1 MAIFPSASVR
11 LFRVGPIEV
20 TINITWLVIFGLMVY
35 WLRTGF
41 VAEQAPDLSELAAW
55 LASAV
60 GALALFASV
69 LAHELAH
76 SLVALRNGLPIRK
89 ITLFIFGGVAHMESE
104 PKRPGVEFKMAVA
117 GPLMSL
123 GIAALLGVIRFVVLK
138 GHRTN
143 PAALVLE
150 YTAYANAVLACFNL
164 VPGYPLDGGRVL
176 RAALWKATGNYFRAT
191 KIAAA
196 LGRGVGLGLVF
207 VGGMFSV
214 AWDSLSPLWFV
225 LVGTFLERLAYF
237 SSYRLRYPADGPR
250 VADAMRRDFGVLAPS
265 ATLEEARAYFRAG
278 APVHLVVDGER
289 VVGLVSR
296 AHMAS
301 APEADWPTT
310 RVAEVMG
317 RCGQGGFTDAGESAR
332 AALRRML
339 ELGLGCMPVL
349 GGGRVIGIV
358 TRGDLVQLLAGDGH
372 LTHNESR

>member
-20 TINITWLVIFGLMVY
+20 TINVTWLVIFGLMIY

-41 VAEQAPDLSELAAW
+41 VVDQAPNLSEPVAW
-55 LASAV
+55 LVSAA

-104 PKRPGVEFKMAVA
+104 PKRPGVEFKMAIA

-123 GIAALLGVIRFVVLK
+123 GLAVLLGVIRFVILK
-138 GHRTN
+138 GHRAN

-150 YTAYANAVLACFNL
+150 YTTYANAVLACFNL

-176 RAALWKATGNYFRAT
+176 RAVIWKATGSYVRAT
-191 KIAAA
+191 RIAAA

-225 LVGTFLERLAYF
+225 LVGSFLERLAYF
-237 SSYRLRYPADGPR
+237 SSYRLRSPADGPR
-250 VADAMRRDFGVLAPS
+250 VIDVMRRDFGVLSPS
-265 ATLEEARAYFRAG
+265 ATLEEARAYFEGGVPA
-278 APVHLVVDGER
+278 HLVADGGR
-289 VVGLVSR
+289 VVGVISR

-310 RVAEVMG
+310 RVADVMG
-317 RCGQGGFTDAGESAR
+317 RCGQGSFVDAGESAK

-339 ELGLGCMPVL
+339 ELGVGCMPVL
-349 GGGRVIGIV
+349 GGDKVVGIV
-358 TRGDLVQLLAGDGH
+358 TRGDLVAIVSQDQ
-372 LTHNESR
+372 R